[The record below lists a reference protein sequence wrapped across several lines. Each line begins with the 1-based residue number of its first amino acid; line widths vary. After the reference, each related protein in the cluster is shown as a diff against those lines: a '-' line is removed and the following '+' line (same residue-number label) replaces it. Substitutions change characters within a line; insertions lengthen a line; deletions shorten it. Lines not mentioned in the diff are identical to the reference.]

1 MQKQYKLYR
10 IDENAIDDVKP
21 LLNDYLYEKINQYII
36 TASIFYRLLLH
47 FVKNGII
54 MMRE

>member
-36 TASIFYRLLLH
+36 TFCKKWY
-47 FVKNGII
+47 NYD
-54 MMRE
+54 E